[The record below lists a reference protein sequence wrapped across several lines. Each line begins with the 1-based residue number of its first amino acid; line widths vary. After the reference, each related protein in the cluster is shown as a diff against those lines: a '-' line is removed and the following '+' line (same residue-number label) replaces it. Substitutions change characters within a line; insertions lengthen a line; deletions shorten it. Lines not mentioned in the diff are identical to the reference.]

1 MGRQRRL
8 GTHRGTTAEPGFTQ
22 ESLLLPS
29 TWEPLPQ
36 EAEERGPVLISPHPQ
51 DYRNEAPL
59 GPHPPEL

>member
-1 MGRQRRL
+1 M
-8 GTHRGTTAEPGFTQ
+8 TAEPGFTQ
-22 ESLLLPS
+22 ESLLLLS

-51 DYRNEAPL
+51 DYKNEAPL